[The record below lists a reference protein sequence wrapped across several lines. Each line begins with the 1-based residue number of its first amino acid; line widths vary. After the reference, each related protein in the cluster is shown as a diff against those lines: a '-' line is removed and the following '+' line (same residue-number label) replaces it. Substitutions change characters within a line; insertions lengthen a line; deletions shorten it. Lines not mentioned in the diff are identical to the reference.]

1 MRVLGYL
8 ILSSSLLLACGS
20 SEDDGGGG
28 KGGTGAKDA
37 GTGGAGATGGTGAT
51 GGGGTGGS
59 GLSGGSGG
67 TGGST
72 GGSAGATGGT
82 AGATGGTAGATGGA
96 AGASGGAAGGGGTA
110 GAASAQPECADA
122 TDCKVVNDCCTCE
135 ALPNAETPATCS
147 QTCFQ
152 DKCNELG
159 TANKTAECIA
169 GRCVIGFD
177 CTSAVICADAPPTCG
192 PGTVPL
198 IAAGCYQGSCVP
210 ADECA
215 SVKSCAD
222 CTGPLACANYGGFQP
237 KAHCVEIPT
246 VCGADASCACMGPSV
261 CITPFDSCNDLSGP
275 KGVSCGCP
283 VC

>member
-8 ILSSSLLLACGS
+8 ILSCSLLFACGS

-72 GGSAGATGGT
+72 GGSAGATGGS

-122 TDCKVVNDCCTCE
+122 TDCKVVNDCCNCE
-135 ALPNAETPATCS
+135 AIPNGETPASCS
-147 QTCFQ
+147 KLCIQ

-159 TANKTAECIA
+159 SANKTAECIA
-169 GRCVIGFD
+169 GRCVMGFD
-177 CTSAVICADAPPTCG
+177 CTTTVICATAPPTCG

-198 IAAGCYQGSCVP
+198 IAAGCYEGSCVP

-222 CTGPLACANYGGFQP
+222 CTGSLACANYGGFVP

-246 VCGADASCACMGPSV
+246 VCGSDASCACMGPSV
-261 CITPFDSCNDLSGP
+261 CISPFDSCNDLSGP

-283 VC
+283 TC